1 MENNTYLPI
10 GSIVLLEGQ
19 KKRVMI
25 VGRRVMS
32 GTEGVEYDYQGCMY
46 PEGAMGN
53 KDVILFNNT
62 DINMIYFIGFQDI
75 EELAYRKIVLNDSD
89 AKSQKG

>member
-25 VGRRVMS
+25 DGRRVIS
-32 GTEGVEYDYQGCMY
+32 SSEGVEYDYRGCLY
-46 PEGAMGN
+46 PEGVTGN
-53 KDVILFNNT
+53 GDVLLFNNA

-75 EELAYRKIVLNDSD
+75 EELAYRKMVLKDNDTK
-89 AKSQKG
+89 AQKE

>member
-25 VGRRVMS
+25 TGRRIVS
-32 GTEGVEYDYQGCMY
+32 RSEGAEYDYQGCLY
-46 PEGAMGN
+46 PEGVAGN
-53 KDVILFNNT
+53 ENVLLFNST
-62 DINMIYFIGFQDI
+62 DIGMIYFIGFQDI
-75 EELAYRKIVLNDSD
+75 EELAYRQMVLKDNDS
-89 AKSQKG
+89 KSQKE